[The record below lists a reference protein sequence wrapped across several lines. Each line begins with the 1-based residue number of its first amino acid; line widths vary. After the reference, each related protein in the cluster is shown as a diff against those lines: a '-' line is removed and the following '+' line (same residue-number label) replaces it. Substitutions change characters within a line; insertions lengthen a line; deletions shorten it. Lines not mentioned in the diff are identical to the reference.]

1 MADAGAPPERVG
13 STRRERIQQRALRE
27 ILDAGREEMRLHGPA
42 GVTMRSVARAVDM
55 TPSGLY
61 RHVSGHDEL
70 LGLLAAD
77 AYEAMGAAMDQAAA
91 DAPAG
96 DHATAWYRV
105 MIAMRQWY
113 LDHRAEYELLVSP
126 RLIARPPHRLDVASG
141 QTWAILAGICADAIA
156 SGQLDPDASVWP
168 LGSASG
174 REEVAE
180 VARLI
185 SVSALA
191 SISGHIGFEVR
202 GLFADLDR
210 DLQEYFGAHVRGVMR
225 LMGFVVEP
233 APSSCPASP
242 DAPAGT
248 PPA

>member
-126 RLIARPPHRLDVASG
+126 RLIARPPHRLFIRAGAPGFLLSG
-141 QTWAILAGICADAIA
+141 G
-156 SGQLDPDASVWP
+156 PDAVPAAGDPREHVLELVGDLVERGPRSVHGGHVGQP
-168 LGSASG
+168 GEGTLEARGHGRALGTDALG
-174 REEVAE
+174 PGDVLQLLREEHVGQ
-180 VARLI
+180 R
-185 SVSALA
+185 ALA
-191 SISGHIGFEVR
+191 VAAERVVPPGLSGV
-202 GLFADLDR
+202 
-210 DLQEYFGAHVRGVMR
+210 Q
-225 LMGFVVEP
+225 VVV
-233 APSSCPASP
+233 
-242 DAPAGT
+242 
-248 PPA
+248 